1 MIKNII
7 PRETV
12 KETLQEI
19 MNWVGHSQMI
29 VTDLLVGIRKETII
43 ILYEQFS
50 RKVE

>member
-1 MIKNII
+1 MIKNIM

-12 KETLQEI
+12 KGTLQEI
-19 MNWVGHSQMI
+19 MNWTGHSQMI
-29 VTDLLVGIRKETII
+29 VTDLLAGIGKETIT